1 MDTFRKRKQKMGRFK
16 DETHGEQLVL
26 WLLRYMC
33 VNLQA
38 VLWFE
43 KLVKIVENP
52 KLSLLHLLSKVPYV
66 INKQVFSQVNYAGRQ
81 TIKPV

>member
-1 MDTFRKRKQKMGRFK
+1 
-16 DETHGEQLVL
+16 
-26 WLLRYMC
+26 MC

-38 VLWFE
+38 VLWYLSIEWSGVSNPCYGRLSERIFLFLNIRLE
-43 KLVKIVENP
+43 KLVKIVENS
-52 KLSLLHLLSKVPYV
+52 KLSLLHLLSKVPHV